1 MAAND
6 NSIYGFN
13 RQDAQSLIQMIS
25 TGASGVR
32 PFVPPNVPS
41 YIAYTPSGG
50 IAARSG
56 SSISSA
62 SCTIYRGVGGT
73 LQTSSLDVTVYN
85 LSTTAVA
92 GNKYIVCMLASGVLV
107 AVWEDC

>member
-25 TGASGVR
+25 TGASGMR
-32 PFVPPNVPS
+32 PTILPQAPS
-41 YIAYTPSGG
+41 YIAYTPVGG

-56 SSISSA
+56 STISSA
-62 SCTIYRGVGGT
+62 NCTIYRGVGGT
-73 LQTSSLDVTVYN
+73 LQTASLDVPVYN

-92 GNKYIVCMLASGVLV
+92 ANKYIVCMLASGVLV